1 MKTEIY
7 ISVKDLIK
15 ECIRKIWII
24 IVAMVVFGI
33 LLAGFRYVKDKKN
46 IANTT
51 VAESTEKVDVEKIV
65 DDLESDDYNQVMT
78 YVDLTNYRDQNRV
91 YTADAKLMKINPY
104 KVDTVL
110 LQYYV
115 NAEDENTRKD
125 MAAAYLSY
133 ISGGSLAADVVT
145 DNDLEDSSSDIQELI
160 QCDATGLTTGTSFYT
175 ENTNTINMY
184 VYGVD
189 EQDAKD
195 IASYV
200 KESMDAYS
208 QKLSAVAPHT
218 LTLFEE
224 QYSVTCATKLV
235 SLKNDRFGNLITYND
250 RTTSYEGLLS
260 DKQKES
266 AQKIVSAQKEND
278 ELEDNDETGKTA
290 KKDET
295 PKASISKKYLVVGAF
310 LGLVL
315 AVVIIV
321 LRYMFDPTIKT
332 SKDLQMFYGTNFIG
346 DVAQADGALLAE
358 NPNLSKIVLQKHADA
373 VREMDRMATENEA
386 AIKEVVDAVEKK
398 GIVADIIGDILTD
411 ADAVQ
416 TLEAKSNVVLVEAVR
431 KSKYEDFNQEKAL
444 CESLDA
450 QLLGYIAITK

>member
-133 ISGGSLAADVVT
+133 ISGGSLAADVVEN
-145 DNDLEDSSSDIQELI
+145 NDLEDSSSDIQELI
-160 QCDATGLTTGTSFYT
+160 QCDATGLTTGTAFYT

-189 EQDAKD
+189 EQDVKD
-195 IASYV
+195 IALYV

-290 KKDET
+290 KKAET

-346 DVAQADGALLAE
+346 DVAQADGALLAA
-358 NPNLSKIVLQKHADA
+358 SKIINMCSNRQIKKVLIAGK
-373 VREMDRMATENEA
+373 MATENEA

>member
-33 LLAGFRYVKDKKN
+33 LLAGFRYAKDKKN

-65 DDLESDDYNQVMT
+65 DDLERDDYNQVMT
-78 YVDLTNYRDQNRV
+78 YVDLTNYRDQNRL

-133 ISGGSLAADVVT
+133 ISGGSLAADVVEN
-145 DNDLEDSSSDIQELI
+145 NDLEDSSSDIQELI
-160 QCDATGLTTGTSFYT
+160 QCDATGLTTGTAFYT

-235 SLKNDRFGNLITYND
+235 SLKNDRFGNLMTYND

-278 ELEDNDETGKTA
+278 ELEDSNETGKTA
-290 KKDET
+290 KKNET

-346 DVAQADGALLAE
+346 DVAQADGALLAA
-358 NPNLSKIVLQKHADA
+358 SKIINMCSNRQIKKVLIAGK
-373 VREMDRMATENEA
+373 MATENEA

>member
-33 LLAGFRYVKDKKN
+33 LLAGFRYAKDKKN

-78 YVDLTNYRDQNRV
+78 YVDLTNYRDQNRL

-133 ISGGSLAADVVT
+133 ISGGSLAADVVEN
-145 DNDLEDSSSDIQELI
+145 NDLEDSSSDIQELI
-160 QCDATGLTTGTSFYT
+160 QCDATGLTTGTAFYT

-278 ELEDNDETGKTA
+278 ELEDSNETGKTA

-310 LGLVL
+310 IGLVL

-346 DVAQADGALLAE
+346 DVAQADGALLAA
-358 NPNLSKIVLQKHADA
+358 SKIINMCSNRQIKKVLIAGK
-373 VREMDRMATENEA
+373 MATENEA

>member
-1 MKTEIY
+1 
-7 ISVKDLIK
+7 
-15 ECIRKIWII
+15 
-24 IVAMVVFGI
+24 
-33 LLAGFRYVKDKKN
+33 
-46 IANTT
+46 
-51 VAESTEKVDVEKIV
+51 
-65 DDLESDDYNQVMT
+65 
-78 YVDLTNYRDQNRV
+78 
-91 YTADAKLMKINPY
+91 
-104 KVDTVL
+104 
-110 LQYYV
+110 
-115 NAEDENTRKD
+115 

-290 KKDET
+290 KKAET

-346 DVAQADGALLAE
+346 DVAQADGALLAA
-358 NPNLSKIVLQKHADA
+358 SKIINMCSNRQIKKVLIAGK
-373 VREMDRMATENEA
+373 MATENEA

>member
-33 LLAGFRYVKDKKN
+33 LLAGFRYAKDKKN

-115 NAEDENTRKD
+115 NAEDESTRKD

-133 ISGGSLAADVVT
+133 ISGGSLAADVVEN
-145 DNDLEDSSSDIQELI
+145 NDLEDSSSDIQELI
-160 QCDATGLTTGTSFYT
+160 QCDATGLTTGTAFYT

-266 AQKIVSAQKEND
+266 AQKIVAAQKEND
-278 ELEDNDETGKTA
+278 ELEDSDETGKTA

-346 DVAQADGALLAE
+346 DVAQADGALLAA
-358 NPNLSKIVLQKHADA
+358 SKIINMCSNRQIKKVLIAGK
-373 VREMDRMATENEA
+373 MASENEA

>member
-33 LLAGFRYVKDKKN
+33 LLAGFRYAKDKKN

-78 YVDLTNYRDQNRV
+78 YVDLTNYRDQNRL

-133 ISGGSLAADVVT
+133 ISGGSLAADVVEN
-145 DNDLEDSSSDIQELI
+145 NDLEDSSSDIQELI
-160 QCDATGLTTGTSFYT
+160 QCDATGLTTGTAFYT

-278 ELEDNDETGKTA
+278 ELEDSDETGKTA
-290 KKDET
+290 KKDEA
-295 PKASISKKYLVVGAF
+295 PKASISKKYLVIGAF

-346 DVAQADGALLAE
+346 DVAQADGALLAA
-358 NPNLSKIVLQKHADA
+358 SKIINMCSNRQIKKVLIAGK
-373 VREMDRMATENEA
+373 MATENEA

>member
-33 LLAGFRYVKDKKN
+33 LLAGFRYAKDKKN

-78 YVDLTNYRDQNRV
+78 YVDLTNYRDQNRL

-133 ISGGSLAADVVT
+133 ISGGSLAADVVEN
-145 DNDLEDSSSDIQELI
+145 NDLEDSSSDIQELI
-160 QCDATGLTTGTSFYT
+160 QCDATGLTTGTAFYT

-235 SLKNDRFGNLITYND
+235 SLKNDRFGNLMTYND

-278 ELEDNDETGKTA
+278 ELEDSNETGKTA

-346 DVAQADGALLAE
+346 DVAQADGALLAA
-358 NPNLSKIVLQKHADA
+358 SKIINMCSNRQIKKVLIAGK
-373 VREMDRMATENEA
+373 MATENEA

-416 TLEAKSNVVLVEAVR
+416 TLEAKSNVVLVEEVR

>member
-51 VAESTEKVDVEKIV
+51 IAESTEKVDVEKIV

-78 YVDLTNYRDQNRV
+78 YVDLTNYRDQNRL

-133 ISGGSLAADVVT
+133 ISGGSLAADVVEN
-145 DNDLEDSSSDIQELI
+145 NDLEDSSSDIQELI
-160 QCDATGLTTGTSFYT
+160 QCDATGLTTGTAFYT

-195 IASYV
+195 IALYV

-278 ELEDNDETGKTA
+278 ELEDSDETGKTA

-346 DVAQADGALLAE
+346 DVEHADGALLAA
-358 NPNLSKIVLQKHADA
+358 SKIINMCSNRQIKKVLIAGK
-373 VREMDRMATENEA
+373 MATENEA

>member
-33 LLAGFRYVKDKKN
+33 LLAGFRYAKDKKN

-78 YVDLTNYRDQNRV
+78 YVDITNYRDQNRV

-133 ISGGSLAADVVT
+133 ISGGSLAADVVEN
-145 DNDLEDSSSDIQELI
+145 NDLEDSSSDIQELI

-266 AQKIVSAQKEND
+266 AQKIIAAQKEND
-278 ELEDNDETGKTA
+278 ELEDSDETGKTA

-332 SKDLQMFYGTNFIG
+332 SKDLQMFYRTNFIG
-346 DVAQADGALLAE
+346 DVAQADGALLAA
-358 NPNLSKIVLQKHADA
+358 SKIINMCSNRQIKKVLIAGK
-373 VREMDRMATENEA
+373 MASENEA

>member
-33 LLAGFRYVKDKKN
+33 LLAGFRYAKDKKN

-78 YVDLTNYRDQNRV
+78 YVDLTNYRDQNRL

-133 ISGGSLAADVVT
+133 ISGGSLAADVVEN
-145 DNDLEDSSSDIQELI
+145 NDLEDSSSDIQELI
-160 QCDATGLTTGTSFYT
+160 QCDATGLTTGTAFYT

-200 KESMDAYS
+200 KESMDVYS

-235 SLKNDRFGNLITYND
+235 SLKNDRFGNLTTYND

-278 ELEDNDETGKTA
+278 ELEDSNETGKTA
-290 KKDET
+290 KKAET

-346 DVAQADGALLAE
+346 DVAQADGALLAA
-358 NPNLSKIVLQKHADA
+358 SKIINMCNNRQIKKVLIAGK
-373 VREMDRMATENEA
+373 MATENEA

>member
-7 ISVKDLIK
+7 ISIKDLIK
-15 ECIRKIWII
+15 ECVRKIWII

-33 LLAGFRYVKDKKN
+33 LLAGFRYAKDKKN

-51 VAESTEKVDVEKIV
+51 VAESNEKVDVEKIV

-133 ISGGSLAADVVT
+133 ISGGSLAADVVEN
-145 DNDLEDSSSDIQELI
+145 NDLEDSSSDIQELI
-160 QCDATGLTTGTSFYT
+160 QCDATGLTTGTAFYT

-224 QYSVTCATKLV
+224 QYSVTCAIKLV

-250 RTTSYEGLLS
+250 RTTGYEGLLS

-266 AQKIVSAQKEND
+266 AQKIISAQKEND
-278 ELEDNDETGKTA
+278 ELEDSDETGKTA

-346 DVAQADGALLAE
+346 DVAQADGALLAA
-358 NPNLSKIVLQKHADA
+358 SKIINMCSNRQIKKVLIAGK
-373 VREMDRMATENEA
+373 MATENEA

-416 TLEAKSNVVLVEAVR
+416 TLEARSNVVLVEAVR

>member
-33 LLAGFRYVKDKKN
+33 LLAGFRYAKDKKN

-78 YVDLTNYRDQNRV
+78 YVDITNYRDQNRV

-133 ISGGSLAADVVT
+133 ISGGSLAADVVEN
-145 DNDLEDSSSDIQELI
+145 NDLEDSSSDIQELI

-266 AQKIVSAQKEND
+266 AQKIIAAQKEND
-278 ELEDNDETGKTA
+278 ELEDSDETGKTA

-346 DVAQADGALLAE
+346 DVAQADGALLAA
-358 NPNLSKIVLQKHADA
+358 SKIINMCSNRQIKKVLIAGK
-373 VREMDRMATENEA
+373 MASENEA

-398 GIVADIIGDILTD
+398 GIVADIIGDILT
-411 ADAVQ
+411 DAVQ

>member
-24 IVAMVVFGI
+24 IVAIIVFGI

-133 ISGGSLAADVVT
+133 ISGGSLAADVVEN
-145 DNDLEDSSSDIQELI
+145 NDLEDSSSDIQELI
-160 QCDATGLTTGTSFYT
+160 QCDATGLTTGTAFYT

-195 IASYV
+195 IALYV

-290 KKDET
+290 KKAET

-346 DVAQADGALLAE
+346 DVAQADGALLAA
-358 NPNLSKIVLQKHADA
+358 SKIINMCSNRQIKKVLIAGK
-373 VREMDRMATENEA
+373 MATENEA

>member
-33 LLAGFRYVKDKKN
+33 LLAGFRYAKDKKN

-65 DDLESDDYNQVMT
+65 DDLERDDYNQVMT
-78 YVDLTNYRDQNRV
+78 YVDLTNYRDQNRL

-133 ISGGSLAADVVT
+133 ISGGSLAADVVEN
-145 DNDLEDSSSDIQELI
+145 NDLEDSSSDIQELI
-160 QCDATGLTTGTSFYT
+160 QCDATGLTTGTAFYT
-175 ENTNTINMY
+175 ENTNTINLY

-235 SLKNDRFGNLITYND
+235 SLKNDRFGNLMTYND

-278 ELEDNDETGKTA
+278 ELEDSDETGKTA
-290 KKDET
+290 KKDEA
-295 PKASISKKYLVVGAF
+295 PKASISKKYLVIGAF

-346 DVAQADGALLAE
+346 DVAQADGALLAA
-358 NPNLSKIVLQKHADA
+358 SKIINMCSNRQIKKVLIAGK
-373 VREMDRMATENEA
+373 MATENEA

>member
-33 LLAGFRYVKDKKN
+33 LLAGFRYAKDKKN

-65 DDLESDDYNQVMT
+65 DDLERDDYNQVMT
-78 YVDLTNYRDQNRV
+78 YVDLTNYRYQNRL

-133 ISGGSLAADVVT
+133 ISGGSLAADVVEN
-145 DNDLEDSSSDIQELI
+145 NDLEDSSSDIQELI
-160 QCDATGLTTGTSFYT
+160 QCDATGLTTGTAFYT

-235 SLKNDRFGNLITYND
+235 SLKNDRFGNLMTYND

-278 ELEDNDETGKTA
+278 ELEDSNETGKTA
-290 KKDET
+290 KKDEA

-346 DVAQADGALLAE
+346 DVAQADGALLAA
-358 NPNLSKIVLQKHADA
+358 SKIINMCSNRQIKKVLIAGK
-373 VREMDRMATENEA
+373 MATENEA

>member
-33 LLAGFRYVKDKKN
+33 LLAGFRYAKDKKN

-78 YVDLTNYRDQNRV
+78 YVDLTNYRDQNRL

-133 ISGGSLAADVVT
+133 ISGGSLAADVVEN
-145 DNDLEDSSSDIQELI
+145 NDLEDSSSDIQELI
-160 QCDATGLTTGTSFYT
+160 QCDATGLTTGTAFYT

-235 SLKNDRFGNLITYND
+235 SLKNDRFGNLMTYND

-278 ELEDNDETGKTA
+278 ELEDSDETGKTA
-290 KKDET
+290 KKDEA
-295 PKASISKKYLVVGAF
+295 PKASISKKYLVIGAF

-346 DVAQADGALLAE
+346 DVAQADGALLAA
-358 NPNLSKIVLQKHADA
+358 SKIINMCSNRQIKKVLIAGK
-373 VREMDRMATENEA
+373 MATENEA

>member
-33 LLAGFRYVKDKKN
+33 LLAGFRYAKDKKN

-78 YVDLTNYRDQNRV
+78 YVDITNYRDQNRV

-133 ISGGSLAADVVT
+133 ISGGSLAADVVEN
-145 DNDLEDSSSDIQELI
+145 NDLEDSSSDIQELI

-266 AQKIVSAQKEND
+266 AQKIIAAQKEND
-278 ELEDNDETGKTA
+278 ELEDSDETGKTA

-346 DVAQADGALLAE
+346 DVAQADGALLAA
-358 NPNLSKIVLQKHADA
+358 SKIINMCSNRQIKKVLIAGK
-373 VREMDRMATENEA
+373 MATENEA

>member
-33 LLAGFRYVKDKKN
+33 LLAGFRYAKDKKN

-78 YVDLTNYRDQNRV
+78 YVDLTNYRDQNRL

-133 ISGGSLAADVVT
+133 ISGGSLAADVVEN
-145 DNDLEDSSSDIQELI
+145 NDLEDSSSDIQELI
-160 QCDATGLTTGTSFYT
+160 QCDATGLTTGTAFYT

-235 SLKNDRFGNLITYND
+235 SLKNDRFGNLMTYND

-278 ELEDNDETGKTA
+278 EFEDSNETGKTA

-346 DVAQADGALLAE
+346 DVAQADGALLAA
-358 NPNLSKIVLQKHADA
+358 SKIINMCSNRQIKKVLIAGK
-373 VREMDRMATENEA
+373 MATENEA

>member
-33 LLAGFRYVKDKKN
+33 LLAGFRYAKDKKN

-65 DDLESDDYNQVMT
+65 DDLERDDYNQVMT
-78 YVDLTNYRDQNRV
+78 YVDLTNYRDQNRL

-133 ISGGSLAADVVT
+133 ISGGSLAADVVEN
-145 DNDLEDSSSDIQELI
+145 NDLEDSSSDIQELI
-160 QCDATGLTTGTSFYT
+160 QCDATGLTTGTAFYT

-235 SLKNDRFGNLITYND
+235 SLKNDRFGNLMTYND

-278 ELEDNDETGKTA
+278 ELEDSNETGKTA
-290 KKDET
+290 KKDEA

-346 DVAQADGALLAE
+346 DVAQADGALLAA
-358 NPNLSKIVLQKHADA
+358 SKIINMCSNRQIKKVLIAGK
-373 VREMDRMATENEA
+373 MATENEA

>member
-33 LLAGFRYVKDKKN
+33 LLAGFRYAKDKKN

-65 DDLESDDYNQVMT
+65 DDLERDDYNQVMT
-78 YVDLTNYRDQNRV
+78 YVDLTNYRDQNRL

-133 ISGGSLAADVVT
+133 ISGGSLAADVGEN
-145 DNDLEDSSSDIQELI
+145 NDLEGSSSDIQELI
-160 QCDATGLTTGTSFYT
+160 QCDATGLTTGTAFYT

-235 SLKNDRFGNLITYND
+235 SLKNDRFGNLMTYND

-278 ELEDNDETGKTA
+278 ELEDSNETGKTA

-346 DVAQADGALLAE
+346 DVAQADGALLAA
-358 NPNLSKIVLQKHADA
+358 SKIINMCSNRQIKKVLIAGK
-373 VREMDRMATENEA
+373 MATENEA

>member
-78 YVDLTNYRDQNRV
+78 YVDLTNYRDQNRL

-133 ISGGSLAADVVT
+133 ISGGSLAADVVEN
-145 DNDLEDSSSDIQELI
+145 NDLEDSSSDIQELI
-160 QCDATGLTTGTSFYT
+160 QCDATGLTTGTAFYT

-235 SLKNDRFGNLITYND
+235 SLKNDRFGNLMTYND

-278 ELEDNDETGKTA
+278 ELEDSNETGKTA
-290 KKDET
+290 KKDEA

-346 DVAQADGALLAE
+346 DVAQADGALLAA
-358 NPNLSKIVLQKHADA
+358 SKIINMCSNRQIKKVLIAGK
-373 VREMDRMATENEA
+373 MATENEA

>member
-33 LLAGFRYVKDKKN
+33 LLAGFRYAKDKKN

-65 DDLESDDYNQVMT
+65 DDLERDDYNQVMT
-78 YVDLTNYRDQNRV
+78 YVDLTNYRDQNRL

-133 ISGGSLAADVVT
+133 ISGGSLAADVVEN
-145 DNDLEDSSSDIQELI
+145 NDLEDSSSDIQELI
-160 QCDATGLTTGTSFYT
+160 QCDATGLTTGTAFYT

-235 SLKNDRFGNLITYND
+235 SLKNDRFGNLMTYND

-278 ELEDNDETGKTA
+278 ELEDSNETGKTA
-290 KKDET
+290 KKDEA

-346 DVAQADGALLAE
+346 DVAQADGALLAA
-358 NPNLSKIVLQKHADA
+358 SKIINMCSNRQIKKVLIAGK
-373 VREMDRMATENEA
+373 MATENEA

-450 QLLGYIAITK
+450 QLL

>member
-33 LLAGFRYVKDKKN
+33 LLAGFRYAKDKKN

-78 YVDLTNYRDQNRV
+78 YVDLTNYRDQNRL

-133 ISGGSLAADVVT
+133 ISGGSLAADVVEN
-145 DNDLEDSSSDIQELI
+145 NDLEDSSSDIQELI
-160 QCDATGLTTGTSFYT
+160 QCDATGLTTGTAFYT

-278 ELEDNDETGKTA
+278 ELEDSDETGKTA

-346 DVAQADGALLAE
+346 DVAQADGALLAA
-358 NPNLSKIVLQKHADA
+358 SKIINMCSSRQIKKVLIAGK
-373 VREMDRMATENEA
+373 MASENEA

>member
-7 ISVKDLIK
+7 ISIKDLIK
-15 ECIRKIWII
+15 ECVRKIWII

-33 LLAGFRYVKDKKN
+33 LLAGFRYAKDKKN

-51 VAESTEKVDVEKIV
+51 VTESTEKVDVEKIV

-115 NAEDENTRKD
+115 NAEDESTRKD

-133 ISGGSLAADVVT
+133 ISGGSLAADVVEN
-145 DNDLEDSSSDIQELI
+145 NDLEDSSNDIQELI
-160 QCDATGLTTGTSFYT
+160 QCDATGLTTGTAFYT

-250 RTTSYEGLLS
+250 RTTGYESLLS

-266 AQKIVSAQKEND
+266 AQKIVAAQKEND
-278 ELEDNDETGKTA
+278 KLEDSDEAGKTA
-290 KKDET
+290 KKDEI

-346 DVAQADGALLAE
+346 DVAQADGALLAA
-358 NPNLSKIVLQKHADA
+358 SKIINMCSNRQIKKVLIAGK
-373 VREMDRMATENEA
+373 MASENEA

-398 GIVADIIGDILTD
+398 GIVVDIIGDILTD

-431 KSKYEDFNQEKAL
+431 KSKYEDFNQEKVL

>member
-33 LLAGFRYVKDKKN
+33 LLAGFRYAKDKKN

-78 YVDLTNYRDQNRV
+78 YVDLTNYRDQNRL

-133 ISGGSLAADVVT
+133 ISGGSLAADVVEN
-145 DNDLEDSSSDIQELI
+145 NDLEDSSSDIQELI
-160 QCDATGLTTGTSFYT
+160 QCDATGLTTGTAFYT

-235 SLKNDRFGNLITYND
+235 SLKNDRFGNLMTYND

-278 ELEDNDETGKTA
+278 ELEDSNETGKTA
-290 KKDET
+290 NKDET

-346 DVAQADGALLAE
+346 DVAQADGALLAA
-358 NPNLSKIVLQKHADA
+358 SKIINMCSNRQIKKVLIAGK
-373 VREMDRMATENEA
+373 MATENEA

>member
-7 ISVKDLIK
+7 ISIKDLIK
-15 ECIRKIWII
+15 ECVRKIWII

-33 LLAGFRYVKDKKN
+33 LLAGFRYAKDKKN

-78 YVDLTNYRDQNRV
+78 YVDLTNYRDQNRL

-133 ISGGSLAADVVT
+133 ISGGSLAADVVEN
-145 DNDLEDSSSDIQELI
+145 NDLEDSSSDIQELI
-160 QCDATGLTTGTSFYT
+160 QCDATGLTTGTAFYT

-278 ELEDNDETGKTA
+278 ELEDSNETGKTA

-346 DVAQADGALLAE
+346 DVAQADGALLAA
-358 NPNLSKIVLQKHADA
+358 SKIINMCSNRQIKKVLIAGK
-373 VREMDRMATENEA
+373 MATENEA

-416 TLEAKSNVVLVEAVR
+416 TLEARSNVVLVEAVR

>member
-33 LLAGFRYVKDKKN
+33 LLAGFRYAKDKKN

-51 VAESTEKVDVEKIV
+51 VAENTEKVDVEKIV

-78 YVDLTNYRDQNRV
+78 YVDITNYRDQNRV

-133 ISGGSLAADVVT
+133 ISGGSLAADVVEN
-145 DNDLEDSSSDIQELI
+145 NDLEDSSSDIQELI

-266 AQKIVSAQKEND
+266 AQKIVAAQKEND
-278 ELEDNDETGKTA
+278 ELEDSDETGKTA

-346 DVAQADGALLAE
+346 DVAQADGALLAA
-358 NPNLSKIVLQKHADA
+358 SKIINMCSNRQIKKVLIAGK
-373 VREMDRMATENEA
+373 MASENEA

>member
-33 LLAGFRYVKDKKN
+33 LLAGFRYAKDKKN

-78 YVDLTNYRDQNRV
+78 YVDLTNYRDQNRL

-133 ISGGSLAADVVT
+133 ISGGSLAADVVEN
-145 DNDLEDSSSDIQELI
+145 NDLEDSSSDIQELI
-160 QCDATGLTTGTSFYT
+160 QCDATGLTTGTAFYT

-278 ELEDNDETGKTA
+278 ELEDSNETGKTA

-346 DVAQADGALLAE
+346 DVAQADGALLAA
-358 NPNLSKIVLQKHADA
+358 SKIINMCSNRQIKKVLIAGK
-373 VREMDRMATENEA
+373 MATENEA

>member
-33 LLAGFRYVKDKKN
+33 LLSGFRYAKDKKN

-65 DDLESDDYNQVMT
+65 DDLERDDYNQVMT
-78 YVDLTNYRDQNRV
+78 YVDLTNYRDQNRL

-133 ISGGSLAADVVT
+133 ISGGSLAADVVEN
-145 DNDLEDSSSDIQELI
+145 NDLEDSSSDIQELI
-160 QCDATGLTTGTSFYT
+160 QCDATGLTTGTAFYT

-235 SLKNDRFGNLITYND
+235 SLKNDRFGNLMTYND

-278 ELEDNDETGKTA
+278 ELEDSNETGKTA
-290 KKDET
+290 KKDEA

-346 DVAQADGALLAE
+346 DVAQADGALLAA
-358 NPNLSKIVLQKHADA
+358 SKIINMCSNRQIKKVLIAGK
-373 VREMDRMATENEA
+373 MATENEA

>member
-33 LLAGFRYVKDKKN
+33 LLAGFRYAKDKKN

-133 ISGGSLAADVVT
+133 ISGGSLAADVVEN
-145 DNDLEDSSSDIQELI
+145 NDLEDSSSDIQELI
-160 QCDATGLTTGTSFYT
+160 QCDATGLTTGTAFYT

-195 IASYV
+195 IALYV

-346 DVAQADGALLAE
+346 DVEHADGALLAA
-358 NPNLSKIVLQKHADA
+358 SKIINMCSNRQIKKVLIAGK
-373 VREMDRMATENEA
+373 MATENEA

>member
-33 LLAGFRYVKDKKN
+33 LLAGFRYAKDKKN

-78 YVDLTNYRDQNRV
+78 YVDLTNYRDQNRL

-133 ISGGSLAADVVT
+133 ISGGSLAADVVEN
-145 DNDLEDSSSDIQELI
+145 NDLEDSSSDIQELI
-160 QCDATGLTTGTSFYT
+160 QCDATGLTTGTAFYT

-235 SLKNDRFGNLITYND
+235 SLKNDRFGNLMTYND

-278 ELEDNDETGKTA
+278 ELEDSNETGKTA
-290 KKDET
+290 KKDEA

-346 DVAQADGALLAE
+346 DVAQADGALLAA
-358 NPNLSKIVLQKHADA
+358 SKIINMCSNRQIKKVLIAGK
-373 VREMDRMATENEA
+373 MATENET

>member
-33 LLAGFRYVKDKKN
+33 LLAGFRYAKDKKN

-51 VAESTEKVDVEKIV
+51 IAESTEKVDVEKIV

-78 YVDLTNYRDQNRV
+78 YVDITNYRDQNRV

-133 ISGGSLAADVVT
+133 ISGGSLAADVVEN
-145 DNDLEDSSSDIQELI
+145 NDLEDSSSDIQELI

-266 AQKIVSAQKEND
+266 AQKIVAAQKEND
-278 ELEDNDETGKTA
+278 ELEDSDETGKTA

-332 SKDLQMFYGTNFIG
+332 SKDLQMFYGINFIG
-346 DVAQADGALLAE
+346 DVAQADGALLAA
-358 NPNLSKIVLQKHADA
+358 SKIINMCSNRQIKKVLIAGK
-373 VREMDRMATENEA
+373 MASENEA

>member
-7 ISVKDLIK
+7 ISIKDLIK
-15 ECIRKIWII
+15 ECVRKIWII

-33 LLAGFRYVKDKKN
+33 LLAGFRYAKDKKN

-78 YVDLTNYRDQNRV
+78 YVDLTNYRDQNRL

-133 ISGGSLAADVVT
+133 ISGGSLAADVVEN
-145 DNDLEDSSSDIQELI
+145 NDLEDSSSDIQELI
-160 QCDATGLTTGTSFYT
+160 QCDATGLTTGTAFYT

-278 ELEDNDETGKTA
+278 ELEDSNETGKTA
-290 KKDET
+290 KRDET

-346 DVAQADGALLAE
+346 DVAQADGALLAA
-358 NPNLSKIVLQKHADA
+358 SKIINMCSNRQIKKVLIAGK
-373 VREMDRMATENEA
+373 MATENEA

-416 TLEAKSNVVLVEAVR
+416 TLEARSNVVLVEAVR

>member
-33 LLAGFRYVKDKKN
+33 LLAGFRYAKDKKN

-78 YVDLTNYRDQNRV
+78 YVDLTNYRDQNRL

-133 ISGGSLAADVVT
+133 ISGGSLAADVVEN
-145 DNDLEDSSSDIQELI
+145 NDLEDSSSDIQELI
-160 QCDATGLTTGTSFYT
+160 QCDATGLTTGTAFYT

-189 EQDAKD
+189 EQEAKD

-235 SLKNDRFGNLITYND
+235 SLKNDRFGNLMTYND
-250 RTTSYEGLLS
+250 RATSYEGLLS

-278 ELEDNDETGKTA
+278 ELEDSNETGKTA
-290 KKDET
+290 KKDEA

-346 DVAQADGALLAE
+346 DVAQADGALLAA
-358 NPNLSKIVLQKHADA
+358 SKIINMCSNRQIKKVLIAGK
-373 VREMDRMATENEA
+373 MATENEA

>member
-33 LLAGFRYVKDKKN
+33 LLAGFRYAKDKKN

-78 YVDLTNYRDQNRV
+78 YVDLTNYRDQNRL

-133 ISGGSLAADVVT
+133 ISGGSLAADVVEN
-145 DNDLEDSSSDIQELI
+145 NDLEDSSSDIQELI
-160 QCDATGLTTGTSFYT
+160 QCDATGLTTGTAFYT

-235 SLKNDRFGNLITYND
+235 SLKNDRFGNLMTYND

-278 ELEDNDETGKTA
+278 ELEDSNETGKTA

-346 DVAQADGALLAE
+346 DVAQADGALLAA
-358 NPNLSKIVLQKHADA
+358 SKIINMCSNRQIKKVLIAGK
-373 VREMDRMATENEA
+373 MATENEA

-416 TLEAKSNVVLVEAVR
+416 TLEARSNVVLVEAVR

>member
-7 ISVKDLIK
+7 ISIKDLIK
-15 ECIRKIWII
+15 ECVRKIWII

-33 LLAGFRYVKDKKN
+33 LLAGFRYAKDKKN

-78 YVDLTNYRDQNRV
+78 YVDLTNYRDQNRL

-133 ISGGSLAADVVT
+133 ISGGSLAADVVEN
-145 DNDLEDSSSDIQELI
+145 NDLEDSSSDIQELI
-160 QCDATGLTTGTSFYT
+160 QCDATGLTTGTAFYT

-278 ELEDNDETGKTA
+278 ELEDSDETGKTA

-346 DVAQADGALLAE
+346 DVAQADGALLAA
-358 NPNLSKIVLQKHADA
+358 SKIINMCSNRQIKKVLIAGK
-373 VREMDRMATENEA
+373 MATENEA

-398 GIVADIIGDILTD
+398 GIVVDIIGDILTD

-416 TLEAKSNVVLVEAVR
+416 TLEARSNVVLVEAVR

>member
-33 LLAGFRYVKDKKN
+33 LLAGFRYAKDKKN

-65 DDLESDDYNQVMT
+65 DDLERDDYNQVMT
-78 YVDLTNYRDQNRV
+78 YVDLTNYRDQNRL

-133 ISGGSLAADVVT
+133 ISGGSLAADVVEN
-145 DNDLEDSSSDIQELI
+145 NDLEDSSSDIQELI
-160 QCDATGLTTGTSFYT
+160 QCDATGLTTGTAFYT

-235 SLKNDRFGNLITYND
+235 SLKNDRFGNLMTYND

-278 ELEDNDETGKTA
+278 ELEDSNKTGKTA

-310 LGLVL
+310 IGLVL

-346 DVAQADGALLAE
+346 DVAQADGALLAA
-358 NPNLSKIVLQKHADA
+358 SKIINMCSNRQIKKVLIAGK
-373 VREMDRMATENEA
+373 MATENEA

>member
-33 LLAGFRYVKDKKN
+33 LLAGFRYAKDKKN

-78 YVDLTNYRDQNRV
+78 YVDITNYRDQNRV

-133 ISGGSLAADVVT
+133 ISGGSLAADVVEN
-145 DNDLEDSSSDIQELI
+145 NDLEDSSSDIQELI

-266 AQKIVSAQKEND
+266 AQKIVAAQKEND
-278 ELEDNDETGKTA
+278 ELEDSDETGKTA

-346 DVAQADGALLAE
+346 DVAQADGALLAA
-358 NPNLSKIVLQKHADA
+358 SKIINMCSNRQIKKVLIAGK
-373 VREMDRMATENEA
+373 MASENEA

-416 TLEAKSNVVLVEAVR
+416 TLEAKTNVVLVEAVR

>member
-33 LLAGFRYVKDKKN
+33 LLAGFRYAKDKKN

-78 YVDLTNYRDQNRV
+78 YVDLTNYRDQNRL

-133 ISGGSLAADVVT
+133 ISGGSLAADVVEN
-145 DNDLEDSSSDIQELI
+145 NDLEDSSSDIQELI
-160 QCDATGLTTGTSFYT
+160 QCDATGLTTGTAFYT

-235 SLKNDRFGNLITYND
+235 SLKNDRFGNLMTYND

-278 ELEDNDETGKTA
+278 ELEDSNETGKTA

-310 LGLVL
+310 IGLVL

-346 DVAQADGALLAE
+346 DVAQADGALLAA
-358 NPNLSKIVLQKHADA
+358 SKIINMCSNRQIKKVLIAGK
-373 VREMDRMATENEA
+373 MATENEA

>member
-33 LLAGFRYVKDKKN
+33 LLAGFRYAKDKKN

-78 YVDLTNYRDQNRV
+78 YVDLTNYRDQNRL

-133 ISGGSLAADVVT
+133 ISGGSLAADVVEN
-145 DNDLEDSSSDIQELI
+145 NDLEDSSSDIQELI
-160 QCDATGLTTGTSFYT
+160 QCDATGLTTGTAFYT
-175 ENTNTINMY
+175 ENTNTINIY

-235 SLKNDRFGNLITYND
+235 SLKNDRFGNLMTYND

-278 ELEDNDETGKTA
+278 ELEDSNETGKTA
-290 KKDET
+290 KKDEA

-346 DVAQADGALLAE
+346 DVAQADGALLAA
-358 NPNLSKIVLQKHADA
+358 SKIINMCSNRQIKKVLIAGK
-373 VREMDRMATENEA
+373 MATENEA
-386 AIKEVVDAVEKK
+386 SIKEVVDAVEKK